1 MHESKN
7 MPNQH
12 KIPYVDYY
20 GKMVYGENGALN
32 PKYTKDGVHP
42 TAEGYIVM
50 ETSTKEAIDKVL

>member
-1 MHESKN
+1 M
-7 MPNQH
+7 
-12 KIPYVDYY
+12 YY

-50 ETSTKEAIDKVL
+50 ETLIKEAIDKVL